1 MKWNRFLKSL
11 LKTTV
16 YILDQAAEQVDR
28 VADSAT
34 EIRDQARRVVDS
46 AAGAIQRQEEDH
58 TFRNFV
64 SFAAGVG
71 LGVGAGIL
79 LAPASG
85 AALRSSIG
93 DGVKDI
99 SDRVRGQASN
109 PQFPTG
115 TD

>member
-1 MKWNRFLKSL
+1 MKWDRLLKSL

-28 VADSAT
+28 AADTAA
-34 EIRDQARRVVDS
+34 EMRDQAKRATDH
-46 AAGAIQRQEEDH
+46 AANAIQARHKDH
-58 TFRNFV
+58 TVLNLA

-79 LAPASG
+79 LTPTSG
-85 AALRSSIG
+85 SNLRRSIRDRVRNIG
-93 DGVKDI
+93 DGLSGRASTLKD
-99 SDRVRGQASN
+99 A
-109 PQFPTG
+109 TG